1 MLLNALLK
9 GNCIHS
15 VSVLLKD
22 EIWTNLLFL
31 CLCSNDA
38 STENRN
44 FHFKVL
50 WDSFITLLATAA
62 FSCEKKKRHNFSL
75 PLLPKLCL
83 NIQNAQIPVGR
94 FEAIPLPR
102 NLSVTFLWG
111 SVVWFKSRLNSLIDW
126 LLFENVAQNL
136 GQICSRQTIHYR
148 RFPLFYI
155 SCQDKTDT
163 QPLLF
168 HCPVERNE
176 PLFCWSSIP
185 TTHNH
190 HHIFI
195 FIVVIIATSAVEIC
209 MYNKSEVSEYILRC
223 LCSGHT

>member
-1 MLLNALLK
+1 MLLDASLK
-9 GNCIHS
+9 RNCIHS
-15 VSVLLKD
+15 VSVLLKG
-22 EIWTNLLFL
+22 WNLNKSTFL

-38 STENRN
+38 SIQKRN

-62 FSCEKKKRHNFSL
+62 FSCGKKEKKKRHNFSL
-75 PLLPKLCL
+75 PLPPKLCL

-111 SVVWFKSRLNSLIDW
+111 SVVWFKSRLNSLIGW

-176 PLFCWSSIP
+176 PLFCWTLSLLNP
-185 TTHNH
+185 N
-190 HHIFI
+190 
-195 FIVVIIATSAVEIC
+195 
-209 MYNKSEVSEYILRC
+209 
-223 LCSGHT
+223 